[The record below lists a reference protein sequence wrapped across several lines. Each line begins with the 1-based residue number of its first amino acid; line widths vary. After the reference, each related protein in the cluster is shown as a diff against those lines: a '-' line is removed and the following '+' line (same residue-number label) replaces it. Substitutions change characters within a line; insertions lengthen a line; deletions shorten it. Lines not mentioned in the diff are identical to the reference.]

1 MDTTDSGQ
9 DTTGPATRRGGSAR
23 AGLLGAVVGAGALVG
38 GLVLATGG
46 AGAQP
51 TTAGSA
57 SGPAPAPADEVAQI
71 DDGFVDDELLAELEQ
86 AFENYEACL
95 IDNGLIEEG
104 ELDELVKLV
113 EFDEGEFDEGDWDE
127 DDWDEDDWDEVYLDS
142 EGIVLVEDDNGSTF
156 VEFGD
161 GDGEVT
167 VSKVDGEIAVTTEG
181 DVTAET
187 FTWDELEA
195 EYGDE
200 GDWDEAFEVCD
211 DVLDDIEELEGDH
224 VEEYGHVEEDDLDE
238 ESDDD
243 ED

>member
-57 SGPAPAPADEVAQI
+57 AGPAPAPADEVAQI

-104 ELDELVKLV
+104 ELDELV
-113 EFDEGEFDEGDWDE
+113 EFDEGEFDE

-224 VEEYGHVEEDDLDE
+224 VEEDDLDE
-238 ESDDD
+238 ESDD